1 MENITSK
8 GTIFGTL
15 IAQAGP
21 KGDTGKTGDRGLTGE
36 AGYSPIKGVDYF
48 TQEDISEIRK
58 GIEGDLTGEYNKN
71 AIEKTNIFNT
81 NAKETTTSFDL
92 NAENKTKEYN
102 DNALAEIEKYNSNA
116 IEKSNNFDT
125 NFENKTSKFDSNCDE
140 KTKEFNDNNDL
151 GIQNYNNNAKKQMEI
166 FDTNFTEKLEA
177 FNNNAGNK
185 FNGFNTNS
193 DKALAEYNKNH
204 TAKMKEFDD
213 NYDTKTKTF
222 DDNAAAKLDEYN
234 ENDKTKTDAYN
245 NNASNKEET
254 FNTNAADKQNE
265 FDENA
270 SDKLAEYN
278 QNAKELINKVE
289 QVQAENETLKAEN
302 KLIKEQI
309 PSANAS
315 GNSIHIE
322 DSGSLDFDWK
332 INGGHKQETR
342 DGRQL
347 FNKNDYV
354 GIYQGYYDNGVLNK
368 KDIRHNWIIMKYE
381 KVNAELSY
389 YYKNTTNGYNIVFTN
404 LLPDEGVPVLADGS
418 PYYYKTTS
426 PDNSKYVMFYIG
438 SEVENDWNFEERLN
452 SLMVEETS
460 ERLTANDYEQY
471 GVSPSSG
478 YPSEVE
484 TVGSNV
490 NLFDKNSNGIQINHY
505 LYETGHIIGEPDAN
519 WLITDYMKVKSNSN
533 YVISGL
539 SSSGGNPS
547 LVFYNKNKEFI
558 SGLKHNDWKNGKVI
572 TTPDNCTYIRDSIK
586 INDKDTYKI
595 TEGSIVTPYSPYG
608 MGSVEKDVVNKNF
621 LVLDNVDE
629 QTVNE
634 MKYSCQNGEIEVQGT
649 ATATLDLFFPCK
661 IVGYNNICTLNA
673 SADGELDK
681 NACAIRMLKE
691 GKNVTN
697 ANSFGNVYRTLKK
710 PQIVPITAD
719 MKREKYQYICI
730 HINEGTT
737 ANFKLKVWLNWGTDV
752 TDYTRSQSQ
761 TAIMPVQQAMLDG
774 DYIEGVEH
782 HEWDRLMLMGDNVSG
797 RWTVDGGNEYRFVIA
812 VDNML
817 PASSITEKTNII
829 CNTLKTVSALDT
841 YNKIEG
847 IAGDKNSN
855 ILIYIEE
862 CKDMTVEEFKAYL
875 NQKYNSGTPVTI
887 YYKLATPVNLELTEE
902 QKAVRDTKLYTYKN
916 ITNIDVSD
924 ELASIDITYKKDLD
938 LEHEK
943 LQNQIDEIRQLIS
956 TTETSAL
963 LLDNLQKDVESEVE

>member
-204 TAKMKEFDD
+204 TAKIKEFDD

-222 DDNAAAKLDEYN
+222 DDNAAAKLEAYNKNDEAKISTYN
-234 ENDKTKTDAYN
+234 ANDKAKTDAYN
-245 NNASNKEET
+245 NNASHKEET

-309 PSANAS
+309 PSASAS
-315 GNSIHIE
+315 GNSVHIE
-322 DSGSLDFDWK
+322 DSGTLDFDWK
-332 INGGHKQETR
+332 NKGRHKQETR
-342 DGRQL
+342 EGYNLLDFNVTQNSKVTVNEDGTLTINGAGGFSLNIDKLQL
-347 FNKNDYV
+347 KA
-354 GIYQGYYDNGVLNK
+354 GITYYQK
-368 KDIRHNWIIMKYE
+368 
-381 KVNAELSY
+381 AELISGSISGANIN
-389 YYKNTTNGYNIVFTN
+389 NTFLSFAGVGKWISSEIFTGSSFNEDTEKTVIWINASATFDNAVIKIWANTNKSDF
-404 LLPDEGVPVLADGS
+404 
-418 PYYYKTTS
+418 
-426 PDNSKYVMFYIG
+426 
-438 SEVENDWNFEERLN
+438 
-452 SLMVEETS
+452 
-460 ERLTANDYEQY
+460 EQY
-471 GVSPSSG
+471 GASPSPD
-478 YPSEVE
+478 YPSEIE

-490 NLFDKNSNGIQINHY
+490 NLCDNSKNTVGINPTDNSNQQHRTSDYIEVKYGKSYIASLYNEKKERIANLVYQTWDKNKKKIKEIY
-505 LYETGHIIGEPDAN
+505 TDTIT
-519 WLITDYMKVKSNSN
+519 ITDQDIGYVSVRN
-533 YVISGL
+533 YIAQTETI
-539 SSSGGNPS
+539 
-547 LVFYNKNKEFI
+547 K
-558 SGLKHNDWKNGKVI
+558 GK
-572 TTPDNCTYIRDSIK
+572 YY
-586 INDKDTYKI
+586 YKFE
-595 TEGSIVTPYSPYG
+595 EGIVATPYSPFG
-608 MGSVEKDVVNKNF
+608 MGSVEIDVVNKNF
-621 LVLDNVDE
+621 INKNKISKGL
-629 QTVNE
+629 
-634 MKYSCQNGEIEVQGT
+634 MIT
-649 ATATLDLFFPCK
+649 AT
-661 IVGYNNICTLNA
+661 
-673 SADGELDK
+673 GET
-681 NACAIRMLKE
+681 
-691 GKNVTN
+691 TN
-697 ANSFGNVYRTLKK
+697 S
-710 PQIVPITAD
+710 
-719 MKREKYQYICI
+719 KY
-730 HINEGTT
+730 
-737 ANFKLKVWLNWGTDV
+737 FS
-752 TDYTRSQSQ
+752 TDYIKVSKNETYYTNEYVPVVAAYDKDKKSIGYIRNTLTGGSFNTGNAVYIRARNNVQLSTEEEIQNAIDKAMIIKGSTSSDYIEHQSR
-761 TAIMPVQQAMLDG
+761 TAIMPVQQEMLTG
-774 DYIEGVEH
+774 DYVADVEH
-782 HEWDRLMLMGDNVSG
+782 HEWEKIIIDTSKL
-797 RWTVDGGNEYRFVIA
+797 I
-812 VDNML
+812 VDNT
-817 PASSITEKTNII
+817 TEEK
-829 CNTLKTVSALDT
+829 KKR
-841 YNKIEG
+841 YRYWY
-847 IAGDKNSN
+847 DKNIKKSDATHNVAYSN
-855 ILIYIEE
+855 MFKLLGDGQTFFNVKGFTIANNNIYIYDEGE
-862 CKDMTVEEFKAYL
+862 SLTEFKSKITDKQLVFYAQL
-875 NQKYNSGTPVTI
+875 ETSI
-887 YYKLATPVNLELTEE
+887 NLELTSE

-916 ITNIDVSD
+916 ITNIVVSD
-924 ELASIDITYKKDLD
+924 ELASIDVTYKKDLET
-938 LEHEK
+938 EHNK
-943 LQNQIDEIRQLIS
+943 LQKEIDEIKQLIS

>member
-234 ENDKTKTDAYN
+234 KNDKTKTDAYN
-245 NNASNKEET
+245 KNTELKEKSFNDNAGTKTET
-254 FNTNAADKQNE
+254 FNTNAEQKE
-265 FDENA
+265 TELEE
-270 SDKLAEYN
+270 LAEEKINEYN
-278 QNAKELINKVE
+278 QVSAELTAKVE
-289 QVQAENETLKAEN
+289 QVQAENKILKAEN

-309 PSANAS
+309 PSASAS
-315 GNSIHIE
+315 GNSVHIE
-322 DSGSLDFDWK
+322 DSGTLDFDWK
-332 INGGHKQETR
+332 IRGGHKQETR
-342 DGRQL
+342 
-347 FNKNDYV
+347 
-354 GIYQGYYDNGVLNK
+354 
-368 KDIRHNWIIMKYE
+368 E
-381 KVNAELSY
+381 
-389 YYKNTTNGYNIVFTN
+389 GYN
-404 LLPDEGVPVLADGS
+404 LLDFNV
-418 PYYYKTTS
+418 TQ
-426 PDNSKYVMFYIG
+426 NSKVTVNEDGTLTINGAGGFSLNIDKLQLKAGITYYQKVELISG
-438 SEVENDWNFEERLN
+438 SISGANINNTFLSFAGAGKWI
-452 SLMVEETS
+452 SS
-460 ERLTANDYEQY
+460 EIFTESSFNEDTEKTVIWINASATFDNAVIKIWANTNKSDFEQY
-471 GVSPSSG
+471 GASPSPD
-478 YPSEVE
+478 YPSEIE

-490 NLFDKNSNGIQINHY
+490 NLFDKDNV
-505 LYETGHIIGEPDAN
+505 
-519 WLITDYMKVKSNSN
+519 ITRHRLDTEGLDYSDVNYFVSDYIEMKENTTCVKNT
-533 YVISGL
+533 VISTYQAV
-539 SSSGGNPS
+539 SYYDKDKKHMKRNTTENP
-547 LVFYNKNKEFI
+547 F
-558 SGLKHNDWKNGKVI
+558 
-572 TTPDNCTYIRDSIK
+572 TTPAGTCYIRICDLLT
-586 INDKDTYKI
+586 NLDTLKL
-595 TEGSIVTPYSPYG
+595 EKGSVATPCSPFG
-608 MGSVEKDVVNKNF
+608 MGSVEIDVVNKNF

-737 ANFKLKVWLNWGTDV
+737 ANFKLKVWLNCGTDV

-761 TAIMPVQQAMLDG
+761 TAIMPIQQEMLTG
-774 DYIEGVEH
+774 DCISSVEH
-782 HEWDRLMLMGDNVSG
+782 HEWGKLVLTGKEN
-797 RWTVDGGNEYRFVIA
+797 W
-812 VDNML
+812 NML
-817 PASSITEKTNII
+817 YGAGMFHVTNLVRVKDINSRTSISNYFKYNNANNGIYTNLEDGELAVQYYEGNTTLYIKYLNISTVEDFKTW
-829 CNTLKTVSALDT
+829 LKTKH
-841 YNKIEG
+841 NEG
-847 IAGDKNSN
+847 NSV
-855 ILIYIEE
+855 I
-862 CKDMTVEEFKAYL
+862 
-875 NQKYNSGTPVTI
+875 I
-887 YYKLATPVNLELTEE
+887 YYKQATPVDLELTEE
-902 QKAVRDTKLYTYKN
+902 QKAIREQKLYTYKN
-916 ITNIDVSD
+916 ITNIAVSD
-924 ELASIDITYKKDLD
+924 ELASIDVNYKKDPTT
-938 LEHEK
+938 EHDE
-943 LQNQIDEIRQLIS
+943 LQNQIDEIKQLIS